1 MRSLIIFALAQ
12 LTIMLDYNSSLS
24 QSFQRYT
31 IITHCSN
38 EELMN
43 WSCKAC
49 QSLERLEG
57 MTINENKLASILT
70 YTGYSRS
77 LDKFMLVFRGTV
89 DAVNWVEDFTFK
101 QVDYPRCKNCKV
113 HEGFYLSY
121 LAVSDEVNKA
131 LEALRKT
138 YGEKR
143 LQVLGASLGAA
154 IAMIGGL

>member
-1 MRSLIIFALAQ
+1 
-12 LTIMLDYNSSLS
+12 
-24 QSFQRYT
+24 
-31 IITHCSN
+31 
-38 EELMN
+38 
-43 WSCKAC
+43 
-49 QSLERLEG
+49 
-57 MTINENKLASILT
+57 MTINENKLASIMT

-101 QVDYPRCKNCKV
+101 QVDYSRCKNCKV

-131 LEALRKT
+131 LETLKKT
-138 YGEKR
+138 YGDKR